1 MNGTLWVDE
10 FITHTRNLGGI
21 NEGFDDMHV
30 SLLLVINSSAYEADV
45 LFDVDRVATA
55 FDVSSTCRSCRH
67 KKIVNSVQPADK
79 YHISK

>member
-30 SLLLVINSSAYEADV
+30 SLLLTVKCSGLGAHAP
-45 LFDVDRVATA
+45 FDVDRVATV
-55 FDVSSTCRSCRH
+55 FDVSLTCRSSRQ
-67 KKIVNSVQPADK
+67 KGIVNSVQPSGSRRS
-79 YHISK
+79 I